1 VSETTT
7 DGDSDPGDAES
18 AAPARPFR
26 LLPQLDD
33 RNRAYWTGGEHGE
46 LRLWRCQ
53 TCGHWIHPPSVR
65 CPMCLSKELAVEP
78 VSGRAVLHTYTVN
91 HQPWLPGFDP
101 PYIVAIVELVE
112 QPGLRLTTNLVG
124 VAIDDVKIGTEV
136 EVVFEHYDDVWL
148 PLFRPVVAGGPA

>member
-1 VSETTT
+1 
-7 DGDSDPGDAES
+7 
-18 AAPARPFR
+18 
-26 LLPQLDD
+26 
-33 RNRAYWTGGEHGE
+33 
-46 LRLWRCQ
+46 
-53 TCGHWIHPPSVR
+53 
-65 CPMCLSKELAVEP
+65 MCLSKELAVEP